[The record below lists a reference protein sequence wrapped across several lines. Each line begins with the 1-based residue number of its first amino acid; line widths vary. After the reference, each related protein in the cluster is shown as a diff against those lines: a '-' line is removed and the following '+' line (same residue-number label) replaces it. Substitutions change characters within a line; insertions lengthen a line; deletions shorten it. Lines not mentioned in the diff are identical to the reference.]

1 MINNQNVKEFV
12 GRYYS
17 KSNIQKQTL
26 DFFGQG
32 FYNGRNYFFEMSN
45 KSKLR
50 AQIKSNAYYIFWGVA
65 TGAVLAGQVY
75 IGLGYRAMTQSVND
89 LAEVFTLI
97 RESNELKSGRYPNL
111 Y

>member
-1 MINNQNVKEFV
+1 MTFSVRGFIMEE
-12 GRYYS
+12 
-17 KSNIQKQTL
+17 NIFK
-26 DFFGQG
+26 
-32 FYNGRNYFFEMSN
+32 MSN

-97 RESNELKSGRYPNL
+97 RETNELNSGRYPNL